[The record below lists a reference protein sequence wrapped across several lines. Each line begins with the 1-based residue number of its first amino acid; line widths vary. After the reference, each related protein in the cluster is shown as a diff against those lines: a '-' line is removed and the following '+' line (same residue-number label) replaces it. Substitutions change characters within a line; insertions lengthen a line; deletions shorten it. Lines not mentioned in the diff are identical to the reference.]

1 MRAITAA
8 RQARIGVS
16 IIGIENDTAVEI
28 NAGKY
33 PMESGFTH
41 IALAVLHE
49 VDRGNLSMDQMIV
62 ITKDELSEKT
72 WSPIKDR
79 YPNGTKLPLS
89 EVLKA
94 TVGQSDN
101 IGCDVLLKP
110 HRRPRKV
117 TGYIRSLGIKDTA
130 IAVTERQMHEV
141 GYAVSELDNAASSS
155 AAGKKFTLK
164 KSFRKELRVSAV
176 SFVRHKNRSK
186 TSSCRPAC
194 RNALAHKTGT
204 SAVINGITGGVND
217 IGIVTLPDGR
227 HYAISVFAD
236 SRESMETNEKSS
248 LISLKRHG
256 LFLRLRSE
264 RTGKRSSRIRNRG
277 QQNRRD
283 HILRHTAHTIH
294 LQPRSVKNA

>member
-1 MRAITAA
+1 
-8 RQARIGVS
+8 
-16 IIGIENDTAVEI
+16 
-28 NAGKY
+28 
-33 PMESGFTH
+33 MESVFKFH

-101 IGCDVLLKP
+101 IGCDVLLKLIGGP
-110 HRRPRKV
+110 EKV

-130 IAVTERQMHEV
+130 IAVTERQMHEKWDTQ
-141 GYAVSELDNAASSS
+141 YQNWTTPQASSLLL
-155 AAGKKFTLK
+155 KKFYTEKILSG
-164 KSFRKELRVSAV
+164 KSFAFLLSLL
-176 SFVRHKNRSK
+176 SDTK
-186 TSSCRPAC
+186 TGAKRLPAGLP
-194 RNALAHKTGT
+194 AGTPLAHKTGT

-227 HYAISVFAD
+227 HYAISVFVAD
-236 SRESMETNEKSS
+236 SRESMETNEKIIAD
-248 LISLKRHG
+248 ISKAAWT
-256 LFLRLRSE
+256 FFASA
-264 RTGKRSSRIRNRG
+264 K
-277 QQNRRD
+277 
-283 HILRHTAHTIH
+283 
-294 LQPRSVKNA
+294 

>member
-33 PMESGFTH
+33 PMESVFKFH

-72 WSPIKDR
+72 RSPIKDR
-79 YPNGTKLPLS
+79 YPNRTKLPLS

-101 IGCDVLLKP
+101 IGCDVLLKLIGGP
-110 HRRPRKV
+110 EKV

-130 IAVTERQMHEV
+130 IAVTERQMHEKWDTQYQN
-141 GYAVSELDNAASSS
+141 GQ
-155 AAGKKFTLK
+155 
-164 KSFRKELRVSAV
+164 RR
-176 SFVRHKNRSK
+176 RHLL
-186 TSSCRPAC
+186 CC
-194 RNALAHKTGT
+194 
-204 SAVINGITGGVND
+204 
-217 IGIVTLPDGR
+217 
-227 HYAISVFAD
+227 
-236 SRESMETNEKSS
+236 
-248 LISLKRHG
+248 
-256 LFLRLRSE
+256 
-264 RTGKRSSRIRNRG
+264 
-277 QQNRRD
+277 
-283 HILRHTAHTIH
+283 
-294 LQPRSVKNA
+294 

>member
-1 MRAITAA
+1 M
-8 RQARIGVS
+8 S

-33 PMESGFTH
+33 PMESVFKFH

-72 WSPIKDR
+72 ESDKGQISERDKASS
-79 YPNGTKLPLS
+79 S

-101 IGCDVLLKP
+101 IGCDVLLEA
-110 HRRPRKV
+110 HRRPRKSNRLHPQPRHK
-117 TGYIRSLGIKDTA
+117 GYSNRRHGAADA
-130 IAVTERQMHEV
+130 REV
-141 GYAVSELDNAASSS
+141 GYAVSELDNAAGIFS
-155 AAGKKFTLK
+155 AAEKFYTEKILSG
-164 KSFRKELRVSAV
+164 KSFAFLLSLLSDTKTGA
-176 SFVRHKNRSK
+176 K

-194 RNALAHKTGT
+194 RNAFAHKTGT

-227 HYAISVFAD
+227 HYAISVFVAD
-236 SRESMETNEKSS
+236 SRESMETNEKIIAD
-248 LISLKRHG
+248 ISKAAWT
-256 LFLRLRSE
+256 FLRLRSE
-264 RTGKRSSRIRNRG
+264 RTGKRIVTH
-277 QQNRRD
+277 Q
-283 HILRHTAHTIH
+283 
-294 LQPRSVKNA
+294 K